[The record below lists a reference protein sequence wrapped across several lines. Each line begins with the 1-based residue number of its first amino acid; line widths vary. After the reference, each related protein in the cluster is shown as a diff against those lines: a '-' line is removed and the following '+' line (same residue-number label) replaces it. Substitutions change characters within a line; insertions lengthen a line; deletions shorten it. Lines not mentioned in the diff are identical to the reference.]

1 MGVSSNGKTSSSNLE
16 NVGSIPTTLAN
27 YTENTMTA
35 QGSTATK
42 EMTQVWYDHSEM
54 LAQPCNENEFDF
66 VWDDIK
72 IRVVITREYF
82 KDTDHV
88 EIYCSK
94 PNKYTETAYKS
105 HFFREYLTEEEIKS
119 QLLNALGK
127 EPQQQSLF

>member
-1 MGVSSNGKTSSSNLE
+1 M
-16 NVGSIPTTLAN
+16 
-27 YTENTMTA
+27 ENTMTA
-35 QGSTATK
+35 QSSTATK
-42 EMTQVWYDHSEM
+42 EMTQVWYDYSSM
-54 LAQPCNENEFDF
+54 FTQPCNPNEFDF
-66 VWDDIK
+66 VWDNIN
-72 IRVVITREYF
+72 IRVVINREYF
-82 KDTDHV
+82 KGTDHV